1 MVKTI
6 EGKLAVLVID
16 VQNEFV
22 DPKGSLYCEGGP
34 DIIPQVNRITEAAR
48 KAGAPV
54 IFTQEFHRKE
64 EIDFGRELDGAEP
77 CHCVEGTW
85 GVQLA
90 PKMNVEKNDYVLT
103 KPRYSAFLYTDLA
116 ILLNGL
122 GILPGDTLVFCGVAV
137 PLCLTLSTAD
147 AHQRDYRVRVVDEA
161 TACLPG
167 FTPEEREGMLKTFE
181 YMQEGGRVKM
191 DDMMAAIANYKK

>member
-64 EIDFGRELDGAEP
+64 EIDFGRNS
-77 CHCVEGTW
+77 T
-85 GVQLA
+85 
-90 PKMNVEKNDYVLT
+90 VL
-103 KPRYSAFLYTDLA
+103 SL
-116 ILLNGL
+116 
-122 GILPGDTLVFCGVAV
+122 
-137 PLCLTLSTAD
+137 
-147 AHQRDYRVRVVDEA
+147 A
-161 TACLPG
+161 TASRVPG
-167 FTPEEREGMLKTFE
+167 EFS
-181 YMQEGGRVKM
+181 
-191 DDMMAAIANYKK
+191 